1 MKNLS
6 GTGFRLSPEGI
17 RRRGAPWKK
26 LLASLVLV
34 SLFSA
39 PAWAASQT
47 VTLSVPG
54 MTCAACPLTVKKALT
69 RVEGV
74 TKVEVSFENREVL
87 VTFDDSKTNVQAL
100 SEASENA
107 GYPASFEE

>member
-1 MKNLS
+1 MKKS
-6 GTGFRLSPEGI
+6 F
-17 RRRGAPWKK
+17 AC
-26 LLASLVLV
+26 LALIAWV
-34 SLFSA
+34 S

-54 MTCAACPLTVKKALT
+54 MTCAACPITVKHALS

-74 TKVEVSFENREVL
+74 SAIKVNVENREAI

-100 SEASENA
+100 SRATENA
-107 GYPASFEE
+107 GYPSSAKE